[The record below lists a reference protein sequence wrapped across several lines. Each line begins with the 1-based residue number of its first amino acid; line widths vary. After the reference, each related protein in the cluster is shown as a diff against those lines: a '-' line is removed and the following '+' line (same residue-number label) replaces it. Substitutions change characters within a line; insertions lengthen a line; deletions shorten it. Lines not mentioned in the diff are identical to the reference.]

1 MHTLENTAWLLTKE
15 NYQKMNEIF
24 LNEWKPQGLNLGLF
38 ADISDMVENTGGC
51 DIVYGSVLNLY
62 IFQKGNRLF
71 VASYDQLKN
80 SIDNF
85 NEVEQSLFFYGF
97 FVQNMSFF
105 TGFFTVQYQSIIGLC
120 ILDISEVYISDDM
133 GFEF

>member
-38 ADISDMVENTGGC
+38 SDIMDMVENTGGC

-71 VASYDQLKN
+71 VASYDYLKN

-85 NEVEQSLFFYGF
+85 NEVE
-97 FVQNMSFF
+97 
-105 TGFFTVQYQSIIGLC
+105 
-120 ILDISEVYISDDM
+120 
-133 GFEF
+133 

>member
-71 VASYDQLKN
+71 VASYNQLKN

-85 NEVEQSLFFYGF
+85 NEVE
-97 FVQNMSFF
+97 
-105 TGFFTVQYQSIIGLC
+105 
-120 ILDISEVYISDDM
+120 
-133 GFEF
+133 